1 MIKLSIIVSMLVC
14 VAIIIIE
21 TTKEQ
26 QLGNDTAHVQM
37 CTLVCRSL
45 QLCNILKLLI
55 YLIANQC

>member
-1 MIKLSIIVSMLVC
+1 MIKLSIIVSMLVR

-37 CTLVCRSL
+37 CIPACLSL

-55 YLIANQC
+55 HLIANQC

>member
-1 MIKLSIIVSMLVC
+1 MIKLSIIVSILVR

-26 QLGNDTAHVQM
+26 QLDNDTAQVQM

-45 QLCNILKLLI
+45 QLFNILKLLI
-55 YLIANQC
+55 HLIAHHC

>member
-1 MIKLSIIVSMLVC
+1 MIKLSIIVSILVR

-26 QLGNDTAHVQM
+26 QLDNDTAQVQM

-45 QLCNILKLLI
+45 QLFNILKLLI
-55 YLIANQC
+55 H